1 MTELEKRVDFWF
13 PYLDVATFYARRRVK
28 RLMLTTNAEAIHT
41 MRAVLL
47 IGRDCYMS
55 KQPITKAMAWNLLDS
70 YVRTLDQFDVPMEED
85 ISGLIDMHHFREY
98 IICGIR
104 VLDIS

>member
-13 PYLDVATFYARRRVK
+13 PYLDIATFYARRRVK
-28 RLMLTTNAEAIHT
+28 RLMMTTNMEAIHT

-47 IGRDCYMS
+47 IGRDCCMS
-55 KQPITKAMAWNLLDS
+55 KEPISKTIAWNLLDS
-70 YVRTLDQFDVPMEED
+70 YVKTLDQFDVPMEED
-85 ISGLIDMHHFREY
+85 ISGLIDMRHFREY
-98 IICGIR
+98 MSCGIR